1 MGHKVNP
8 IAFRIAAGKN
18 WSSKWFADN
27 KSYSK
32 NLLEDLRIRKFLLA
46 KLKLV
51 GITGVEIN
59 RLINKMKV
67 IINVSRP
74 GVVIGHGGAGLEEIK
89 KFLIPMISI
98 TAPEKNLQIEVV
110 EVKSPELSAQL
121 VGTRIASDLE
131 RRLPFR
137 RVAKKTM
144 ERVMMAGAKGIRI
157 ILSGRI
163 EGAEIARRERF
174 VQGKVPLGTIR
185 ADIDFASVPA
195 LTKSGYVGIRV
206 WIYK

>member
-8 IAFRIAAGKN
+8 IGFRIAAGRN
-18 WSSKWFADN
+18 WNSQWFSE
-27 KSYSK
+27 KKLYSK
-32 NLLEDLRIRKFLLA
+32 NLLEDLNIRKYLLA
-46 KLKLV
+46 KLKLA
-51 GITGVEIN
+51 GITGVEID
-59 RLINKMKV
+59 RLINKTKV
-67 IINVSRP
+67 IISVSRP

-89 KFLIPMISI
+89 KALIPMVSI
-98 TAPEKNLQIEVV
+98 NQPEKNLQIEVL
-110 EVKSPELSAQL
+110 EVKNPELSALL
-121 VGTRIASDLE
+121 VGTRIASDIE

-144 ERVMMAGAKGIRI
+144 ERVMMGGAKGIRI

-163 EGAEIARRERF
+163 DGSEIARRERF
-174 VQGKVPLGTIR
+174 VKGKVPLGTIR
-185 ADIDFASVPA
+185 ADIDFASTPA

>member
-8 IAFRIAAGKN
+8 IGFRIAAGRN
-18 WSSKWFADN
+18 WSSQWFVE
-27 KSYSK
+27 KKLYSK
-32 NLLEDLRIRKFLLA
+32 NLLEDLKIRKYLMV
-46 KLKLV
+46 KLKLA
-51 GITGVEIN
+51 GITSVEIV
-59 RLINKMKV
+59 RFINKMKV
-67 IINVSRP
+67 VIPVSRP

-89 KFLIPMISI
+89 KALIPMVSI
-98 TAPEKNLQIEVV
+98 NQPEKNLQIEVV
-110 EVKSPELSAQL
+110 EVKNPDLSAQL
-121 VGTRIASDLE
+121 VAARIASDIE

-144 ERVMMAGAKGIRI
+144 ERVMMSGAKGIRI

-163 EGAEIARRERF
+163 DGAEIARRERF
-174 VQGKVPLGTIR
+174 VKGSVPLGTIR
-185 ADIDFASVPA
+185 ADIDYASAPA